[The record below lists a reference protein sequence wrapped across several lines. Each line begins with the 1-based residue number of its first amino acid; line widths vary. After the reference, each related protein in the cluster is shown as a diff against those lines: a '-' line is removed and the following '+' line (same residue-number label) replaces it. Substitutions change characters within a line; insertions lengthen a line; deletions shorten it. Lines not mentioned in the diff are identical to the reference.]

1 MMADMV
7 KKKAKKEL
15 AKEALSRIKK
25 EMAEPRTVNSA
36 RRGISNADP
45 GRL

>member
-7 KKKAKKEL
+7 KKKAKKER
-15 AKEALSRIKK
+15 ANEALSRVKK
-25 EMAEPRTVNSA
+25 EMAEPRKVNSA
-36 RRGISNADP
+36 RGTSSADP

>member
-15 AKEALSRIKK
+15 AKEALSRVKK
-25 EMAEPRTVNSA
+25 EMAAPRTVNSA
-36 RRGISNADP
+36 KGISNADP

>member
-7 KKKAKKEL
+7 KKKAKKAR
-15 AKEALSRIKK
+15 AKEALSRVKK
-25 EMAEPRTVNSA
+25 EMAEPRVVNSA
-36 RRGISNADP
+36 KGTSNADP